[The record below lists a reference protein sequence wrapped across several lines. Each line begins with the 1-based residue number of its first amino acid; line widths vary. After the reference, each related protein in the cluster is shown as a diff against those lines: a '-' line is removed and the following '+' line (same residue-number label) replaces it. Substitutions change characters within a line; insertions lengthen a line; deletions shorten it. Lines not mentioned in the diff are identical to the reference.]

1 VKRKSLQYVLIFAI
15 ASLAGIISIQIYWFS
30 KAFDLREK
38 QFSQS
43 VTIALRN
50 VSDQMLAY
58 NQLPVPEVNPVEQLS
73 SNYYVVMF
81 NNVMDAGLLETLLIN
96 EFSKRNLELDF
107 EYGIYDCMNE
117 QMVYGNYVDI
127 DEKMHSNGGTRSE
140 LPVWEDNDYY
150 FGVLFPTKNNTLLG
164 QMGIWIFSSLVSLF
178 VLIFF
183 AFSLYTIFRQ
193 RKLSETQKQF
203 INNMTHEFRTPISTI
218 LLSSEV
224 LKDPAI
230 TSDTSRLAN
239 YAEIIKEESTRL
251 LHQVENVLQSTII
264 EEKRAQVSIEKLD
277 AHQLIAKVVDGYRL
291 MNAEKA
297 VRLSLKASQSM
308 INADDIHFSNAIKN
322 LIDNAI
328 KYSSAEPEITV
339 STTIDGRWLLISVS
353 DKGLGIARE
362 HQRKVFQKFYRVPTG
377 DRHDIKGFGIGLHY
391 ARNIVK
397 LHGGDIAL
405 QSSFGEGSVFTI
417 KVPLANEK

>member
-1 VKRKSLQYVLIFAI
+1 L
-15 ASLAGIISIQIYWFS
+15 
-30 KAFDLREK
+30 
-38 QFSQS
+38 
-43 VTIALRN
+43 
-50 VSDQMLAY
+50 
-58 NQLPVPEVNPVEQLS
+58 
-73 SNYYVVMF
+73 
-81 NNVMDAGLLETLLIN
+81 
-96 EFSKRNLELDF
+96 
-107 EYGIYDCMNE
+107 
-117 QMVYGNYVDI
+117 
-127 DEKMHSNGGTRSE
+127 
-140 LPVWEDNDYY
+140 
-150 FGVLFPTKNNTLLG
+150 
-164 QMGIWIFSSLVSLF
+164 
-178 VLIFF
+178 
-183 AFSLYTIFRQ
+183 Q
-193 RKLSETQKQF
+193 RKLYETQKQF